1 MRRIELKA
9 YCNQYSI
16 GFILEI
22 YTFIW
27 YFKIKV
33 LPLHQTSDMGIYI
46 NLGNAGFQR
55 VRNSKYVDKSQMI
68 SVINSILN
76 TEKCMSCVTRCRR
89 FGKSMAAKMLC
100 AYYDQS
106 CDSCDK

>member
-1 MRRIELKA
+1 M
-9 YCNQYSI
+9 
-16 GFILEI
+16 
-22 YTFIW
+22 
-27 YFKIKV
+27 
-33 LPLHQTSDMGIYI
+33 HQTSDMGTYI

-68 SVINSILN
+68 SVINSTLN

-89 FGKSMAAKMLC
+89 FGKSIAAKMLC